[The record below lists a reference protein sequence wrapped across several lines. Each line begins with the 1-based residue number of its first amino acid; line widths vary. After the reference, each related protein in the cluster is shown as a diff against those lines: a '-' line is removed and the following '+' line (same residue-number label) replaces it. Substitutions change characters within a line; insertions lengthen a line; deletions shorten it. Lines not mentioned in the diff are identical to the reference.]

1 MPKVGI
7 ITDST
12 ATIPKELQDELDI
25 RVLPQILIWGEE
37 NLLDG
42 VDIAP
47 DEFYRRLEAA
57 DVSPTS
63 SQVTIPMFKEA
74 FEEFVQNDTP
84 VLAILISEGLSG
96 TMSSAAQAKAMFP
109 DAKIELVDSR
119 TTAMAL
125 GFQVLAAARASRNGH
140 TFEELVED
148 TREAAR
154 NSGVYFVVDTLDY
167 LHRGGRIGGAA
178 HLFGSALKMKPIL
191 KIEDGQVT
199 SFEKIRTRAKA
210 HARLLEIIEGELEG
224 RSGIHLAALHAN
236 ARDEAQLLL
245 DHIQLRF
252 DVKEALMTEV
262 SPVVGTHAGPGTVGL
277 AYWAED

>member
-12 ATIPKELQDELDI
+12 ATIPKELQDEFDI
-25 RVLPQILIWGEE
+25 RVLPQILIWDEE

-42 VDIAP
+42 VDISP
-47 DEFYRRLEAA
+47 DEFYRRLEES

-63 SQVTIPMFKEA
+63 SQVTIPMFQKA
-74 FEEFVQNDTP
+74 FEEFVSTDTP

-96 TMSSAAQAKAMFP
+96 TMSSAVQAKAMFP
-109 DAKIELVDSR
+109 GAKIELVDSR

-125 GFQVLAAARASRNGH
+125 GFQVLAAARAALNGH
-140 TFEELVED
+140 TFEELVEQTRD
-148 TREAAR
+148 TAR

-224 RSGIHLAALHAN
+224 RTGIHLAALHAN
-236 ARDEAQLLL
+236 AREEAQLLL

-252 DVKEALMTEV
+252 NVKEALMTEV

-277 AYWAED
+277 AYWTEG